1 MKLLASLRVKAA
13 PWWRSGRRFGALL
26 VGVVLAVYAG
36 TDVLQGLDRNFYDF
50 ARNANPP
57 QPSNQVVLV
66 AIDEPSLARLG
77 PWPWPRSLHA
87 RLIDKLAEANPNVVV
102 YTVPFFEPQRD
113 PGLAFIQRIKAVLAQ
128 TPLQPDAADGA
139 SLDQQLMRQQLI
151 GLVAEA
157 ESTLDGDAR
166 LAQSVKQAGNVLLAA
181 NAMAGGAVASPIE
194 RLATV
199 AAGVGY
205 LGGRSDRDG
214 VLRSEALLLSTDGNA
229 LPSLA
234 LLAAASSLKLKASE
248 IRVTPGQRVQ
258 IGHLTFLTGTSG
270 TVRPQYYPT
279 ANGKPV
285 FATDSFADVLSGQ
298 VDMAKYADKV
308 VIIGV
313 TAPSVAKVLAV
324 SGHPAMSQ
332 AEALAHNT
340 SSILL
345 RHLAHEP
352 AWSNWALWVSM
363 VLAALI
369 VGLGL
374 PLLSVG
380 AATSLSLALVLSLLA
395 LEFWLLSVMG
405 LRLQLVPAAS
415 LLVAGYA
422 AYLLR
427 HSVLARANAGNSAQ
441 DVGQTDRM
449 MGLALQG
456 QGQLDMAFE
465 RFCHVPMD
473 AALAQDLYCLG
484 LDFERKQLFDK
495 AQAVYARIASFDG
508 AFKDVQGRMARLQ
521 SSMRLPDQRVAGVTL
536 PTELPDGIGP
546 KMMLGRYEVEKEL
559 GKGAMGVVYL
569 GKDPSIDRLVA
580 LKTMALG
587 DAFDGDALVDARNRF
602 FREAKAAG
610 RLQHPNIV
618 TIFDVG
624 EADGLAFIAME
635 YVKGQDL
642 QPSCK
647 RGALLPVPSV
657 LSIVARVA
665 QALAYAHRLKVIHR
679 DIKPGNVMYDLVTD
693 TVKVTDF
700 GIARITDGN
709 KTRTGVVMGTPSYM
723 SPEQLTGLM
732 LDGRSDLYSLGI
744 MAFQLLSGVL
754 PFRADSM
761 AELMSKI
768 AKQEAPDLRQIR
780 SEIPDDLA
788 IMVARLL
795 RKAPQDRYQDGDAL
809 AADLF
814 AHLGSVRSDPRASP
828 VLGLTGLGPSYAG
841 SLDLEI

>member
-1 MKLLASLRVKAA
+1 MVA
-13 PWWRSGRRFGALL
+13 
-26 VGVVLAVYAG
+26 GVVLAFYAG
-36 TDVLQGLDRNFYDF
+36 TDVLQGLDRHFYDF

-66 AIDEPSLARLG
+66 AIDEPSLTRLG
-77 PWPWPRSLHA
+77 PLPWPRSLHA
-87 RLIDKLAEANPNVVV
+87 RLIDKLAESKPSVVV

-128 TPLQPDAADGA
+128 APWPPDATEGE
-139 SLDQQLMRQQLI
+139 SLDQQLMQHQLI

-166 LAQSVKQAGNVLLAA
+166 LAQSVQQAGNVVLAA

-205 LGGRSDRDG
+205 LDGRLNRFDRDG

-234 LLAAASSLKLKASE
+234 LLAAASSLKLKASD
-248 IRVTPGQRVQ
+248 IRVTLGQRVQ
-258 IGHLTFLTGTSG
+258 TGNLTFSTGASG
-270 TVRPQYYPT
+270 TVWPQFYPT
-279 ANGKPV
+279 ANGKPA
-285 FATDSFADVLSGQ
+285 FATDSFADVLSGPL
-298 VDMAKYADKV
+298 DMAKYADKV

-324 SGHPAMSQ
+324 SGHLAMSQ
-332 AEALAHNT
+332 AEALAHST

-345 RHLAHEP
+345 RHLAYEP
-352 AWSNWALWVSM
+352 AWSNWALWASM
-363 VLAALI
+363 GLAALL

-374 PLLSVG
+374 PLLSVA
-380 AATSLSLALVLSLLA
+380 AATSLSLALTLSLLA
-395 LEFWLLSVMG
+395 LEFWMLSAMG

-415 LLVAGYA
+415 LLLAGYVA
-422 AYLLR
+422 HLLR
-427 HSVLARANAGNSAQ
+427 HVVLARTNGVNSAE
-441 DVGQTDRM
+441 DAVQTDRM

-465 RFCHVPMD
+465 RFCRVPMH

-495 AQAVYARIASFDG
+495 AQAVYARIVSFDA
-508 AFKDVQGRMARLQ
+508 AFKDVQDRMVRLQ
-521 SSMRLPDQRVAGVTL
+521 NTTRQPGESVAGVAL
-536 PTELPDGIGP
+536 PNELPDSIRP

-587 DAFDGDALVDARNRF
+587 EAFDGAALVDARDRF

-624 EADGLAFIAME
+624 EAHGLAFIAME

-647 RGALLPVPSV
+647 RGVLLPVPNV

-665 QALAYAHRLKVIHR
+665 QALAYAHRLQVIHR
-679 DIKPGNVMYDLVTD
+679 DIKPGNMMYDLVTD

-744 MAFQLLSGVL
+744 MTFQLLSGVL

-780 SEIPDDLA
+780 PEIPEDLA

-809 AADLF
+809 AADLS
-814 AHLGSVRSDPRASP
+814 AHLERVRADSRAAPEPGPTGQGS
-828 VLGLTGLGPSYAG
+828 SYAG

>member
-1 MKLLASLRVKAA
+1 MKRLASLRVKAA
-13 PWWRSGRRFGALL
+13 PWWRSGRRFGALV
-26 VGVVLAVYAG
+26 VGMVLAFYAG

-87 RLIDKLAEANPNVVV
+87 RLIDKLAEAKPNVVV

-128 TPLQPDAADGA
+128 APLQPDAAEGA
-139 SLDQQLMRQQLI
+139 SLDQRLIPQQLI
-151 GLVAEA
+151 GLIQEAEA
-157 ESTLDGDAR
+157 ALDGDAR
-166 LAQSVKQAGNVLLAA
+166 LAQSLEQAGNVVLAA
-181 NAMAGGAVASPIE
+181 NAVAGGAVASPIE
-194 RLATV
+194 RLASV

-205 LGGRSDRDG
+205 FGGRSDRDG
-214 VLRSEALLLSTDGNA
+214 VLRSEALLLPTDGNV

-234 LLAAASSLKLKASE
+234 LLAAASSLKLKASD
-248 IRVTPGQRVQ
+248 IRVTPRQRVQ
-258 IGHLTFLTGTSG
+258 IGHLTFSTGTSG
-270 TVRPQYYPT
+270 TVLSQFYST
-279 ANGKPV
+279 AHGQPA
-285 FATDSFADVLSGQ
+285 FATESFAAVLSGE

-313 TAPSVAKVLAV
+313 TAPSLANVLAV
-324 SGHPAMSQ
+324 SGHAAMSQ
-332 AEALAHNT
+332 VEALAHST
-340 SSILL
+340 SSILQL
-345 RHLAHEP
+345 HLAHEP
-352 AWSNWALWVSM
+352 VWNKWALWGSM
-363 VLAALI
+363 VLAALF
-369 VGLGL
+369 VALGL

-380 AATSLSLALVLSLLA
+380 AATSLSLAMVLSLLA
-395 LEFWLLSVMG
+395 LEFWSLSVMG
-405 LRLQLVPAAS
+405 LRLQLVPVAS
-415 LLVAGYA
+415 LLLVGYA

-427 HSVLARANAGNSAQ
+427 HLVLARANGVNSAE

-465 RFCHVPMD
+465 RFCNVPMH

-495 AQAVYARIASFDG
+495 AQTVYARIASFDG

-521 SSMRLPDQRVAGVTL
+521 SSMHLPDQSVAGVTL
-536 PTELPDGIGP
+536 PTEPPDSIGL

-587 DAFDGDALVDARNRF
+587 EAFDGDGLVDAQDRF

-610 RLQHPNIV
+610 RLQHPSIV

-624 EADGLAFIAME
+624 EAHGLAFIAME

-642 QPSCK
+642 QPNCK

-657 LSIVARVA
+657 LSIVVRVA
-665 QALAYAHRLKVIHR
+665 QALAYAYRLQVIHR

-723 SPEQLTGLM
+723 SPEQLTGLV

-754 PFRADSM
+754 PFRADTM

-780 SEIPDDLA
+780 PEIPEDLA
-788 IMVARLL
+788 VMVARLL

-809 AADLF
+809 AADLS
-814 AHLGSVRSDPRASP
+814 AHLGRTRVDPRAAP
-828 VLGLTGLGPSYAG
+828 ELGLTGQGSSYAG